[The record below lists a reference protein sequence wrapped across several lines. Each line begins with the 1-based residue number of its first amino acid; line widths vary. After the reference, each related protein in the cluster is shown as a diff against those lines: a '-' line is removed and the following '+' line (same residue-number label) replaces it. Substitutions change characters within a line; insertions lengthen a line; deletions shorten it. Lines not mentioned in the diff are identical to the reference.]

1 VVPSKTVLDRHPSGD
16 MEIGLAI
23 GTPVKICIA
32 NCGQTVTD
40 RRIVTIESL
49 YNIDFFPKII
59 PDM

>member
-1 VVPSKTVLDRHPSGD
+1 